1 MSQEQELD
9 EADVKER
16 NMELWNVLNQTIPPE
31 YLKSFTKNGFSGTEI
46 KPTFRIQRLT
56 ETFGPDGTG
65 WGWHI
70 LKTWTENWPGVNFSC
85 CYVMASIWY
94 KVGEKEFETSPQIGG
109 TLVDS
114 SPDECWKSAVT
125 DAVGKCASTI
135 GLGADIYL
143 GLVESKYQRPATASQ
158 AKSSAAT
165 APVSRPVTAADGKK
179 NEAVVPF

>member
-1 MSQEQELD
+1 MT
-9 EADVKER
+9 EAVNEAVVENE
-16 NMELWNVLNQTIPPE
+16 NMKLWNVLNQPIPAE
-31 YLKSFTKNGFSGTEI
+31 YLSRFTKGNFSGTEV
-46 KPTFRIQRLT
+46 KPIYRLQRLT

-70 LKTWTENWPGVNFSC
+70 LKTWTENWPGVNLGC

-94 KVGEKEFETSPQIGG
+94 KVGDKEFETSPQIGG

-143 GLVESKYQRPATASQ
+143 GIADSKYQKAATASQ
-158 AKSSAAT
+158 AKASPQVAG
-165 APVSRPVTAADGKK
+165 SRPVTAADGKK
-179 NEAVVPF
+179 NTEVPF